1 MNVAL
6 LGATGRT
13 GRLVLAELLR
23 RGHSATVLA
32 RDPAR
37 LTDTV
42 PEVRV
47 VAGSSTDPQALG
59 QLLDSADAV
68 VSALGPSEK
77 EADLHTR
84 TARLLVQAMPAAGVT
99 RFVGVSGAGIDVP
112 GDRKGTRDRI
122 ISTLLRTLGGAVAKD
137 KPGEYRVL
145 AESDLDWTLV
155 RPPRLRD
162 APATGRIGHDPHT
175 PGHWSIPRA
184 DLAVFLV
191 DVLDQHLYPSQA
203 PFVWAR

>member
-6 LGATGRT
+6 IGATGRT

-23 RGHSATVLA
+23 RGHTASVLA

-37 LTDTV
+37 LTDTGTG
-42 PEVRV
+42 VRV

-59 QLLDSADAV
+59 QLLDGADALL
-68 VSALGPSEK
+68 SALGPTTK
-77 EADLHTR
+77 EADLHTQ
-84 TARLLVQAMPAAGVT
+84 TARLLTHAMPAAGLT
-99 RFVGVSGAGIDVP
+99 RFVGISGAGIDVP

-122 ISTLLRTLGGAVAKD
+122 ISTLIRTIGGAVAKD
-137 KPGEYRVL
+137 KPAEYRVL
-145 AESDLDWTLV
+145 AGSDLDWTLA
-155 RPPRLRD
+155 RPPRLLD
-162 APATGRIGHDPHT
+162 TPATGRIGHDPYT

-191 DVLDQHLYPSQA
+191 DVLDQHLYPRQA
-203 PFVWAR
+203 PFVWAK